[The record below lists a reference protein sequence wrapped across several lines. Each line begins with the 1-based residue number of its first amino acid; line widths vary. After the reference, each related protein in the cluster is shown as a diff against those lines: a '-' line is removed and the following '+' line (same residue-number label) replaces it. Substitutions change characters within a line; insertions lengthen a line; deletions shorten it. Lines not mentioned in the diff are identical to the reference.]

1 MKGQS
6 ATRRWSKRIVDL
18 AVAIPGLIVL
28 SPFMAVIAALISLED
43 RGSPV
48 YAAPRV
54 GARGRTFKMLKF
66 RTMRVNADRVG
77 PSSTSST
84 DSRITRVGRLLRATK
99 FDETLQLVNVV
110 RGEMSLVGPRPQ
122 IQWAVDA
129 YTEVEQVLLT
139 VRPGITD
146 LASIVFADE
155 GEILQP
161 FEDAD
166 LAYSQLIRPGK
177 SRLGVFY
184 AERGTA
190 TMDLRIIVATVM
202 NSFDRH
208 RALASVQ
215 RVLER
220 AGADRDLVELAG
232 RSAPLAP
239 SPPPG
244 AAEVV
249 QSAGPEAR

>member
-1 MKGQS
+1 MRGPT
-6 ATRRWSKRIVDL
+6 ATRRWSKRAIDL
-18 AVAIPGLIVL
+18 VVAIPGLVVL
-28 SPFMAVIAALISLED
+28 APFMAVVAALISLED

-54 GARGRTFKMLKF
+54 GVGGRTFKMLKF
-66 RTMRVNADRVG
+66 RTMRVNADRIG
-77 PSSTSST
+77 PSSTSSS
-84 DSRITRVGRLLRATK
+84 DRRITRTGRLLRATK

-129 YTEVEQVLLT
+129 YTDVERALLT

-161 FEDAD
+161 YADAD

-177 SRLGVFY
+177 SRLGVLY
-184 AERGTA
+184 VERGTA
-190 TMDLRIIVATVM
+190 MMDLRIVLATVM
-202 NSFDRH
+202 NSFNRT
-208 RALASVQ
+208 RALASAQ
-215 RVLER
+215 RLLAR
-220 AGADRDLVELAG
+220 AGAETDLVELAG
-232 RSAPLAP
+232 RTAPLVP

-244 AAEVV
+244 ADEIVTSVKTA
-249 QSAGPEAR
+249 SP